1 MVILFWLLTTFSVS
15 ALEVI
20 RPEYDQDIILRIIA
34 VEPDSF
40 ETYLL
45 THHNGRVMTLVCARN
60 VVYDNNPKAFIEY
73 RNFYNEIAGNFT
85 IENDKAC
92 KDLGR
97 FIESSQYG
105 VSREK
110 PFLITLNRK
119 TGQVS
124 KIIYPKIDPFADEGN
139 EEDMLGPLNKGL
151 F

>member
-1 MVILFWLLTTFSVS
+1 MVILFWLLSVFNVS
-15 ALEVI
+15 ALEVV
-20 RPEYDQDIILRIIA
+20 RPVYDKDIILRIVA

-45 THHNGRVMTLVCARN
+45 TNHNGRVMTLVCARN

-73 RNFYNEIAGNFT
+73 RNFFNEIAGNFT

-97 FIESSQYG
+97 FIETSQYG
-105 VSREK
+105 VSQER

-124 KIIYPKIDPFADEGN
+124 KVIYPKIDPLADEGD
-139 EEDMLGPLNKGL
+139 EKEMLGPLNRGL

>member
-1 MVILFWLLTTFSVS
+1 MVILFWLLTTFSAL

-20 RPEYDQDIILRIIA
+20 KPAYEKDIVLRIVA

-45 THHNGRVMTLVCARN
+45 TNHNGRVMTLVCARN

-85 IENDKAC
+85 IESNQVC
-92 KDLGR
+92 KDIGR
-97 FIESSQYG
+97 FIEQSHFAVNHQ
-105 VSREK
+105 K
-110 PFLITLNRK
+110 PFEFVLNRK

-124 KIIYPKIDPFADEGN
+124 KIVYPKIDPLADEGD
-139 EEDMLGPLNKGL
+139 EEDLLTPLNKGL

>member
-1 MVILFWLLTTFSVS
+1 MVILFWLLTTLGAS

-20 RPEYDQDIILRIIA
+20 KPVYEKDIVLRIIA

-85 IENDKAC
+85 IENDKVC

-97 FIESSQYG
+97 FIETSQYG
-105 VSREK
+105 VSWER

-124 KIIYPKIDPFADEGN
+124 KIIYPKIDPLADEGN
-139 EEDMLGPLNKGL
+139 EEEMLGPLNKGL

>member
-1 MVILFWLLTTFSVS
+1 MVILFWLLSVFHAS

-20 RPEYDQDIILRIIA
+20 RPVYDKDIILRIVA

-45 THHNGRVMTLVCARN
+45 TNHNGRVMTLVCARN

-73 RNFYNEIAGNFT
+73 RNFYNEIAGQFA
-85 IENDKAC
+85 IESNQAC

-97 FIESSQYG
+97 FIEQSHFG
-105 VSREK
+105 VTPAR
-110 PFLITLNRK
+110 PFVFVLNRK

-124 KIIYPKIDPFADEGN
+124 KIVYPKIDPLADDGD
-139 EEDMLGPLNKGL
+139 EEDLLTPLNKGL